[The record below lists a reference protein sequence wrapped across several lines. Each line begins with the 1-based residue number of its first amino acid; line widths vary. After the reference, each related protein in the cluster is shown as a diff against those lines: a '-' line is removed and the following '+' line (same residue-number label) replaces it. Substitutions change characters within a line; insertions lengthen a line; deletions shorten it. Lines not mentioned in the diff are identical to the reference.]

1 MNILEKKET
10 KIAAVVVSIILL
22 IVMIITLFNQNTFEQ
37 TKKSIDHEAGEE
49 LVLNVSDFFEADD
62 EVLAEIKIDA
72 SQVNADKVGEYKA
85 VATYKG
91 KRAEITVNVIDT
103 TAPKVKF
110 AHRYVF
116 ANDASNVDFTEM
128 FESIT
133 DASEY
138 TTKLIRFEH
147 KGNLKLMDEKA
158 LKSLTDAIN
167 THAKE
172 EDLKAIGTE
181 NIPTEAGIYRSVLE
195 IKDAYENASYEE
207 VYVILD
213 KTAASINEV
222 ADQTVAVPKEKL
234 NEQPELNL
242 ELYKAY
248 DEVDGN
254 ISSDQLNIEV
264 SCRDAA
270 KHEWIV
276 KVSYTDRAGN
286 ASAGEFLITVVE
298 ETAAS
303 GNGGSNNGGGNTK
316 PQTGTKPNNNPGT
329 SGNQGNSGTTYDP
342 MDANKDG
349 FVSTGE
355 EMGYITP
362 AKQACIDAGYGVVVE
377 MEGGKWYA
385 VLMKSHDHTINGKD
399 GWEILTEYL
408 HERGLEGD
416 VGGCWINMDNEWY
429 WFQAENIREW
439 FGEDGEIIW

>member
-1 MNILEKKET
+1 MDKKMSKT
-10 KIAAVVVSIILL
+10 AIIVATVVAVILL
-22 IVMIITLFNQNTFEQ
+22 GSIALSIFGGKGDSTNGTEQ
-37 TKKSIDHEAGEE
+37 GGTETT
-49 LVLNVSDFFEADD
+49 VT
-62 EVLAEIKIDA
+62 
-72 SQVNADKVGEYKA
+72 DK
-85 VATYKG
+85 
-91 KRAEITVNVIDT
+91 
-103 TAPKVKF
+103 TAPKVTMKQ
-110 AHRYVF
+110 RYIF
-116 ANDASNVDFTEM
+116 TNDIASLSDLSVLV
-128 FESIT
+128 ESVE
-133 DASEY
+133 DESDY
-138 TTKLIRFEH
+138 TLSLIRFE
-147 KGNLKLMDEKA
+147 KAAVLSRMDDLALSNLLKNSDTIYEEKTA
-158 LKSLTDAIN
+158 LSVGS
-167 THAKE
+167 
-172 EDLKAIGTE
+172 KAI
-181 NIPTEAGIYRSVLE
+181 PTDAGIYRSVLE
-195 IKDAYENASYEE
+195 IKDAGGNASYEE

-222 ADQTVAVPKEKL
+222 ADQTVAVPKEKI
-234 NEQPELNL
+234 NDQPELNL

-270 KHEWIV
+270 KYEWLV

-286 ASAGEFLITVVE
+286 VSAGEFLITVVE

-316 PQTGTKPNNNPGT
+316 PQTGTKPNNNPGN
-329 SGNQGNSGTTYDP
+329 SGNAGNSGTTYDP

-385 VLMKSHDHTINGKD
+385 VLMKSNEHTINGKAGRD
-399 GWEILTEYL
+399 ILREYL

-416 VGGCWINMDNEWY
+416 IGGCWINMDNEWY

>member
-264 SCRDAA
+264 SCRDVA

-286 ASAGEFLITVVE
+286 ASAAEFLITVVE
-298 ETAAS
+298 EKAAT

-316 PQTGTKPNNNPGT
+316 PQTGTKPNNNPGN
-329 SGNQGNSGTTYDP
+329 SGNSGNSGTTYHPADT
-342 MDANKDG
+342 NKDG
-349 FVSTGE
+349 DVSMGE

-362 AKQACIDAGYGVVVE
+362 GKQACIDAGYGVVVE
-377 MEGGKWYA
+377 MDGGEWYA
-385 VLMKSHDHTINGKD
+385 ILMKSNEHTINGKT
-399 GWEILTEYL
+399 GREILREYL
-408 HERGLEGD
+408 HQKGLESTI
-416 VGGCWINMDNEWY
+416 GGCWINSDNEWY
-429 WFQAENIREW
+429 WYTAEDVHEW
-439 FGEDGEIIW
+439 EGEYGEIIW

>member
-1 MNILEKKET
+1 MENKELKKMSKTAIIVAAVLAVILIGSIAFSALGGKDKNPDSTEGGTET
-10 KIAAVVVSIILL
+10 TVTDKTAPEVKMKQRYIFTNDIAAL
-22 IVMIITLFNQNTFEQ
+22 T
-37 TKKSIDHEAGEE
+37 
-49 LVLNVSDFFEADD
+49 DFSNMLESVKD
-62 EVLAEIKIDA
+62 E
-72 SQVNADKVGEYKA
+72 
-85 VATYKG
+85 
-91 KRAEITVNVIDT
+91 
-103 TAPKVKF
+103 
-110 AHRYVF
+110 
-116 ANDASNVDFTEM
+116 
-128 FESIT
+128 
-133 DASEY
+133 SEY
-138 TTKLIRFEH
+138 TVKLIRFE
-147 KGNLKLMDEKA
+147 KTAVLSRMDDLALSNLVKDSDKIYDEKDA
-158 LKSLTDAIN
+158 LAVGS
-167 THAKE
+167 KE
-172 EDLKAIGTE
+172 
-181 NIPTEAGIYRSVLE
+181 IPTEAGIYKSVLE
-195 IKDAYENASYEE
+195 IRDTYENAAYEE

-222 ADQTVAVPKEKL
+222 ADQTVTVPKEKL
-234 NEQPELNL
+234 NDQPELNL

-316 PQTGTKPNNNPGT
+316 PQTGTKPNNNPGN
-329 SGNQGNSGTTYDP
+329 SGNSGNSGTTYDP

-385 VLMKSHDHTINGKD
+385 VLMKNGDHTINGKT
-399 GWEILTEYL
+399 GREILREYL
-408 HERGLEGD
+408 NDRGLDGTI
-416 VGGCWINMDNEWY
+416 GGCWINMDNDWY
-429 WFQAENIREW
+429 WYQAEDIYELE
-439 FGEDGEIIW
+439 GEDGEIIW